1 MANTKSPSLL
11 VAVRCLLAVLGGYLF
26 TYTASAALARVLPVK
41 PVDAVV
47 ISALLSFVVYLGFI
61 IWSFAAARVSR
72 VALSVLL
79 SVPFAL
85 IGFWPQLMERLA

>member
-1 MANTKSPSLL
+1 MARVSSSTQVLI
-11 VAVRCLLAVLGGYLF
+11 ARCLLAVLGGYLF
-26 TYTASAALARVLPVK
+26 TYTASATLARVLPVK
-41 PVDAVV
+41 PTEAVV

-61 IWSFAAARVSR
+61 IWSFVEARVSR
-72 VALSVLL
+72 IAMGVLL